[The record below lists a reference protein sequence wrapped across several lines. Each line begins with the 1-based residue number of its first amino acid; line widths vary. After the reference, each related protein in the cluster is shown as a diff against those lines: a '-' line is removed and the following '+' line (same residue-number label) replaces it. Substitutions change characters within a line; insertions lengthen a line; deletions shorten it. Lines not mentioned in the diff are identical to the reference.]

1 MKLKTFFAL
10 ALFVALSCGTL
21 GLRSARADDTG
32 LDQVG
37 RGQYLDSLK
46 GKKVI
51 FIPIAMGFDLTES
64 WAAIWRKEAQ
74 ALGFTFDIRDPNWST
89 DAGTKA
95 LTAAIAEKPDLLIV
109 HNPDIQSYARLL
121 KRAQDDGIKVL
132 QINMPSVTTTDSYV
146 GADWVA
152 LGEEEASALVDHC
165 SAGKGPSTKIA
176 FVQGVVT
183 GAANIYLKRGISNVL
198 SQHSDIKI
206 VSDQAANYDPAKARA
221 IMETVLQQNPDLCGA
236 VGVWDSADVGI
247 GAAVQAAGKTGQVF
261 VVTSGGGNKSA
272 CDNIEKG
279 LLSMDVSYNSPLQ
292 GNIASQQI
300 AELLQ
305 SKDKAGERK
314 VFYFGPLTKIT
325 KDNINQRNCWTM
337 DDLK

>member
-1 MKLKTFFAL
+1 MRLKAFLGLALSAALTCAAL
-10 ALFVALSCGTL
+10 ATAP
-21 GLRSARADDTG
+21 ARAEDTG

-37 RGQYLDSLK
+37 RAGYVDLVK
-46 GKKVI
+46 GKKVV
-51 FIPIAMGFDLTES
+51 FVPIAMGFDITES
-64 WAAIWRKEAQ
+64 WAAIWRKQ
-74 ALGFTFDIRDPNWST
+74 AAELGYNFEIRDPNWST

-95 LTAAIAEKPDLLIV
+95 LTAILAEKPDLLIV

-121 KRAQDDGIKVL
+121 KRAQDEGIKVL
-132 QINMPSVTTTDSYV
+132 QVNMPSVTTTDSYV

-152 LGEEEASALVDHC
+152 LGEEEAKALADHC
-165 SAGKGPSTKIA
+165 STGKGPSTKIA

-183 GAANIYLKRGISNVL
+183 GAANIYLKRGITNVL
-198 SQHSDIKI
+198 AKHPEIKI

-261 VVTSGGGNKSA
+261 VVTSGAGNKSA

-279 LLSMDVSYNSPLQ
+279 LLTMDISYNTPIQ
-292 GNIASQQI
+292 GEIAAQQI

-305 SKDKAGERK
+305 TKDKAGERK
-314 VFYFGPLTKIT
+314 VIYYGPLTKIT
-325 KDNINQRNCWTM
+325 KDTINPRNCWTM

>member
-1 MKLKTFFAL
+1 MKAFFAL
-10 ALFVALSCGTL
+10 ALSTALSCAAFALTPV
-21 GLRSARADDTG
+21 RADDTG

-37 RGQYLDSLK
+37 REGYLDGIK

-51 FIPIAMGFDLTES
+51 FIPIAMGFDITES
-64 WAAIWRKEAQ
+64 WAAIWRKQAA
-74 ALGFTFDIRDPNWST
+74 ALGYTFDIRDPNWST

-95 LTAAIAEKPDLLIV
+95 LTAAIAEKPDLLII

-132 QINMPSVTTTDSYV
+132 QVNMPSVTETDSYV

-152 LGEEEASALVDHC
+152 LGEEEANALADHC
-165 SAGKGPSTKIA
+165 STGKGPSTKIA

-183 GAANIYLKRGISNVL
+183 GAANIYLKRGITNVL
-198 SQHSDIKI
+198 AKHPEIKI

-261 VVTSGGGNKSA
+261 VVTSGAGNKTA

-279 LLSMDVSYNSPLQ
+279 LLSMDISYNSPLQ
-292 GNIASQQI
+292 GDIAGQQI

-305 SKDKAGERK
+305 TKDKAGERK
-314 VFYFGPLTKIT
+314 VFYYGPLTKIT
-325 KDNINQRNCWTM
+325 KDDINPRNCWTM